1 MRKLMKFFLFVS
13 SLILFFLFFNCSQKL
28 SPVESGIQTGT
39 LHFGNQTEP
48 QDLDPHIT
56 TGVPEFHILGSI
68 FEGLV
73 NLDPKDLS
81 PLPGAARS
89 WEVSDDGLTYT
100 FHLRNGARWSNG
112 DPLKASDFVFSF
124 QRILSPALGAEYAY
138 MLYSI
143 KNARDFHTS
152 QISDFSLVGAK
163 ASDDST
169 LVIELDKPTPYF
181 LSLTAHHS
189 FFPVNPSIILKHGKI
204 DTRGTPWTRPSNLV
218 GNGPFK
224 LTSWEINKIVSV
236 EKNPLYWDSS
246 RVSLNTIHFYP
257 IENNMTEERAFRT
270 GQLHIT
276 ANLPPQKISWYRE
289 NRPEV
294 LRIDPYLGTYYY
306 LVNVNRKPLDNVNV
320 RRALSLAIDRKAI
333 TENLLKGG
341 QNPATCFTPPEAGG
355 GYRCD
360 SMVMFD
366 TTEAK
371 RLLAEAGYGP
381 GNPLPLISLLYNTS
395 ETHHMTAQAIQQM
408 WKKYLGI
415 DVTLVNQEWKVYL
428 SSTHGKNYDIARMG
442 WVGDYDDP
450 NSFLDMWITDGGNN
464 RTGWSNAAY
473 DSLIELASRT
483 ADKDSR
489 FAFFREAE
497 KILLSELPVIPLY
510 FYTNVYLLHPSV
522 KGWDPNLLNIHNL
535 KFISLK

>member
-1 MRKLMKFFLFVS
+1 MYR
-13 SLILFFLFFNCSQKL
+13 
-28 SPVESGIQTGT
+28 
-39 LHFGNQTEP
+39 
-48 QDLDPHIT
+48 
-56 TGVPEFHILGSI
+56 VPYPDH

-73 NLDPKDLS
+73 NLDPKTS
-81 PLPGAARS
+81 PPSGSARS

-112 DPLKASDFVFSF
+112 DPLKARLCFLF

-143 KNARDFHTS
+143 KNAGIFTL

-169 LVIELDKPTPYF
+169 LVQ
-181 LSLTAHHS
+181 SLINPPPIFSPSLHHS
-189 FFPVNPSIILKHGKI
+189 FFPVNPSTILKHGKI
-204 DTRGTPWTRPSNLV
+204 DTRGTPWTRPGNLV

-276 ANLPPQKISWYRE
+276 ANLPPQKISWYRQ

-381 GNPLPLISLLYNTS
+381 GNPSANLFLYNTS

-408 WKKYLGI
+408 WKISWYRCHTRESGM
-415 DVTLVNQEWKVYL
+415 KVYFID
-428 SSTHGKNYDIARMG
+428 SWENYDIARMG
-442 WVGDYDDP
+442 WVGIMMTP
-450 NSFLDMWITDGGNN
+450 T
-464 RTGWSNAAY
+464 
-473 DSLIELASRT
+473 
-483 ADKDSR
+483 
-489 FAFFREAE
+489 
-497 KILLSELPVIPLY
+497 LS
-510 FYTNVYLLHPSV
+510 
-522 KGWDPNLLNIHNL
+522 
-535 KFISLK
+535 